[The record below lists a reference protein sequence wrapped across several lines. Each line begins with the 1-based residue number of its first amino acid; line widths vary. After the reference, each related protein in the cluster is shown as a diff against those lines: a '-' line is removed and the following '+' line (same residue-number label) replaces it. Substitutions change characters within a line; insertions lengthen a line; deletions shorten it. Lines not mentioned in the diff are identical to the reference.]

1 MTREEQ
7 NAFLSEE
14 YSEAVR
20 YMDNAKEALQKAK
33 KRDDGYYSD
42 KKYVRTACAIA
53 YLGVLVALDAW
64 FKLKCADMPNSKK
77 KKNKSIEFYE
87 ENVAKLDKKML
98 SRLNSVYNVLH
109 LEGYYRE
116 ETNVKIISAGFEVA
130 YEIIDKIK
138 PENPIEVKESK
149 SDALKRM
156 FDKLQIL
163 IAVMFS

>member
-14 YSEAVR
+14 YTEAVR

-33 KRDDGYYSD
+33 KIDDGYYKD
-42 KKYVRTACAIA
+42 KKYVRTACGVA
-53 YLGVLVALDAW
+53 YLGVLVAIDAW
-64 FKLKCADMPNSKK
+64 FKIKDVDSPSKNK
-77 KKNKSIEFYE
+77 QKSIEYYTS
-87 ENVAKLDKKML
+87 NIAKLDKKML
-98 SRLNSVYNVLH
+98 SHFNTAYDILH
-109 LEGYYRE
+109 LGGYYRGI
-116 ETNVKIISAGFEVA
+116 TSVKVVNAGLEIA
-130 YEIIDKIK
+130 QEIIDKIK

-163 IAVMFS
+163 IAVMFR